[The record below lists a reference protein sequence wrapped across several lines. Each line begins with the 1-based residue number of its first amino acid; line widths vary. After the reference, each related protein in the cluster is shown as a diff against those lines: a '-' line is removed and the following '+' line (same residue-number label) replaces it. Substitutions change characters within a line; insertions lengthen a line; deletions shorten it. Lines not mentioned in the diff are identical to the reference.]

1 MRLFGLITA
10 LASVLVFAPH
20 AHATPVGGTQ
30 GLVATA
36 HEEATAAGLDLLRA
50 GGSACDAAVA
60 AAFTLAVVEPYSSGI
75 GGGGFALLRQDKKL
89 AFMDFREVAPALAKA
104 DMYMRN
110 GHAEGLLARDGAL
123 SVGVPGAVA
132 GYVALHKR
140 CGKLPLPKV
149 MARAIQ
155 LAREGYPVD
164 LRYNNITHGR
174 LSVLRQDP
182 EAARIFLMPSQDG
195 PPVTPT
201 IGHRIVQPDLA
212 ATLQS
217 IAADG
222 GKDFYTGKLAERISA
237 DVRRRGGIMS
247 PEDFT
252 NYSVRE
258 RTPLVGTYRGQAI
271 ATAPPPSS
279 GGTILLTLLNMMETL
294 PSTTPWHDPTWLR
307 LFIEACNH
315 AYADRTLLG
324 DPKSLDYLATLL
336 PQLISK
342 TRAANLAHLPE
353 RATPASAVLPGQGTV
368 MSSNVPAPAS
378 TEGENTTHLSV
389 VDAAGNAV
397 SMTTTVNFAWGSAVV
412 ATGTGVLLNDEMD
425 DFATAV
431 GVPNSYRIVGA
442 AANAVGA
449 GKTPLSS
456 MTPTFV
462 FAGANTDTPLRLVV
476 GSPGGSRIPTTVAQI
491 IMNYIDHHADVRWA
505 VTLPRIHHQHL
516 PDVVEVEPFGLEP
529 ASATLLKSL
538 GYALK
543 EDENHWCNA
552 TVISLDPSNGLR
564 AGAADPRGVGTAQAQ

>member
-1 MRLFGLITA
+1 MRQGLVLLFLLPCT
-10 LASVLVFAPH
+10 LPLP

-36 HEEATAAGLDLLRA
+36 HEEATSAGLDMLKA
-50 GGSACDAAVA
+50 GGTACDAAVA

-75 GGGGFALLRQDKKL
+75 GGGGFVLLRHNKKVTFL
-89 AFMDFREVAPALAKA
+89 DFREVGPALAKA

-123 SVGVPGAVA
+123 AVGVPGAVA
-132 GYVALHKR
+132 GYIDLHKR
-140 CGKLPLPKV
+140 CGKLPLATV
-149 MARAIQ
+149 MARAIR
-155 LAREGYPVD
+155 LAQEGYGAD

-182 EAARIFLMPSQDG
+182 EAARIFLMPSADG

-201 IGHRIVQPDLA
+201 VGHRIVQPELA
-212 ATLQS
+212 ATLRS
-217 IAADG
+217 IAADA
-222 GKDFYTGKLAERISA
+222 GKDFYTGSIAERISA
-237 DVRRRGGIMS
+237 DIRRRGGIMS
-247 PEDFT
+247 KEDFAS
-252 NYSVRE
+252 YSVRE
-258 RTPLVGTYRGQAI
+258 RTPLVGSYRGQAI

-279 GGTILLTLLNMMETL
+279 GGTILLIVLNVMETL
-294 PSTTPWHDPTWLR
+294 APSTPWHDPAWLR

-342 TRAANLAHLPE
+342 SRAASLSHIPD

-368 MSSNVPAPAS
+368 MSSAVPPPPGP
-378 TEGENTTHLSV
+378 EGEHTTHLSV
-389 VDAAGNAV
+389 VDASGDAV
-397 SMTTTVNFAWGSAVV
+397 AMTTTVNFAWGAAVV

-449 GKTPLSS
+449 GKVPLSS
-456 MTPTFV
+456 MSPTFV
-462 FAGANTDTPLRLVV
+462 FAGPNMDTPLRLVV

-491 IMNYIDHHADVRWA
+491 IMNYIDHGADVRWA

-529 ASATLLKSL
+529 TSQALLKSL